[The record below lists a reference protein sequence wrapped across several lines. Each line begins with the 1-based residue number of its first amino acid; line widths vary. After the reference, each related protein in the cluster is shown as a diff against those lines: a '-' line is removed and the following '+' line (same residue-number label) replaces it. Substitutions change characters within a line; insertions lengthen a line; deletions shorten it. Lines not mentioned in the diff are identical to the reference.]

1 MEFDEEKKNQ
11 FWTVL
16 RRLLYE
22 VENSDILF
30 RINKFSNTV
39 RHQPILNYLL

>member
-22 VENSDILF
+22 VEKGDILF
-30 RINKFSNTV
+30 RINKF
-39 RHQPILNYLL
+39 